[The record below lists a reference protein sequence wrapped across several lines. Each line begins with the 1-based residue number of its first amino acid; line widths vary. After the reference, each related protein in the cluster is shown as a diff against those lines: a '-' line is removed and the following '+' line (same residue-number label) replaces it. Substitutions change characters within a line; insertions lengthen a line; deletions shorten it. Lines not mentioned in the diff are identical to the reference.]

1 MEDAFSNDRNFTL
14 NEDFEDVI
22 SIYHSQTY
30 DVLAQWRNQHV
41 TKEDIEDIAD
51 YIISLCI

>member
-22 SIYHSQTY
+22 LLYHCHGH
-30 DVLAQWRNQHV
+30 DVFAQWRNHHV
-41 TKEDIEDIAD
+41 TKEDITDIPD
-51 YIISLCI
+51 YI